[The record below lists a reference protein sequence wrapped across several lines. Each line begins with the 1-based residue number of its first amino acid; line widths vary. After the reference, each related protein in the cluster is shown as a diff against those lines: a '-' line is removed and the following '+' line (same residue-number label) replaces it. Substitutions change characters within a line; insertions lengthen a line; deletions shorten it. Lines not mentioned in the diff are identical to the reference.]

1 MRLWWPHRTWSPC
14 KGLLRCWLLVL
25 TKRFLNLGFLLT
37 PKGYS
42 LNWLELCRRSW
53 VFLVT
58 GAAALWAPSQHPRPH
73 TFQQRL
79 WHSGWGWGKIL
90 SQSQVGLL
98 GDKMRNNRRADS
110 QGGAQEPERSTSRLE
125 HRLTRLVWP
134 GAQAHISRLGRLSTT
149 VQPSSSHP
157 LPGHGQMKE
166 TQRDKE
172 KSHPFKDV
180 PGLECG

>member
-1 MRLWWPHRTWSPC
+1 MSRLP
-14 KGLLRCWLLVL
+14 
-25 TKRFLNLGFLLT
+25 
-37 PKGYS
+37 
-42 LNWLELCRRSW
+42 RRSTRTREKHLQAG
-53 VFLVT
+53 VQ
-58 GAAALWAPSQHPRPH
+58 AH
-73 TFQQRL
+73 
-79 WHSGWGWGKIL
+79 
-90 SQSQVGLL
+90 
-98 GDKMRNNRRADS
+98 
-110 QGGAQEPERSTSRLE
+110 TSRLE

-157 LPGHGQMKE
+157 LPGHGQLKE